1 MNEKTYLDYLVVAGT
16 IATPILVLLLSGI
29 GWRLRNRLE
38 RQFVLE
44 DKLREDRIRIYNDI
58 LKPFILL
65 LTTDAAWQSD
75 PKNKHKYKD
84 EMALR
89 QLLSLEYRELG
100 FRLSLLG
107 SDEVVRAYNKLMQY
121 SFTLASKTASAS
133 QPKPVT
139 IMALLGG
146 LLLAIRRST
155 GNESTSLDCWD
166 MLEWFVKD
174 ARKYRSEE
182 TA

>member
-1 MNEKTYLDYLVVAGT
+1 MNEKTWLDYLVDAGT

-38 RQFVLE
+38 RQFALE
-44 DKLREDRIRIYNDI
+44 DKLRADRIRIYNGI
-58 LKPFILL
+58 IKPFILL

-75 PKNKHKYKD
+75 PKNKHKDKD

-100 FRLSLLG
+100 FHLSLFG
-107 SDEVVRAYNKLMQY
+107 SDEVVLAYNKLMQY

-155 GNESTSLDCWD
+155 GNESTSLDCWG

>member
-1 MNEKTYLDYLVVAGT
+1 MNEKTWLDYLVAAGT

-44 DKLREDRIRIYNDI
+44 DKLRDDRIRIYNDI

-75 PKNKHKYKD
+75 PKNKHKNKD

-100 FRLSLLG
+100 FHLSLVG
-107 SDEVVRAYNKLMQY
+107 SDEVGPSVQQFNAVFFYPRQQDRF
-121 SFTLASKTASAS
+121 SESAES
-133 QPKPVT
+133 GHDNGPS
-139 IMALLGG
+139 
-146 LLLAIRRST
+146 RST
-155 GNESTSLDCWD
+155 SSCYSSQHRERIDI
-166 MLEWFVKD
+166 
-174 ARKYRSEE
+174 A
-182 TA
+182 